1 MARSNAAIDDPF
13 SGRRRPDSGHRP
25 CDPLQAVGRVGAAY
39 PRLRA
44 RTHSDLP
51 ALVPTNRQPQRA
63 QRLGATSRQ
72 RWPLP
77 VLASW
82 RPGRRVWCGPL
93 SLGIARRAVPR
104 GRAAFSCCARAKVLA
119 LLAIPKL
126 LRDVP
131 AAEAWPP
138 SSELRQ
144 MAPRMIVPVAPPRG
158 LSLRDPPRPPRL
170 VACPFEIPRVPRG
183 LLLVPSRSFASP
195 SGVLLVPSRSFR
207 VQRCGHDLSR
217 VFPFA
222 LVAVVRS
229 SGLLSRVRRV
239 A

>member
-1 MARSNAAIDDPF
+1 M
-13 SGRRRPDSGHRP
+13 
-25 CDPLQAVGRVGAAY
+25 GALVAY
-39 PRLRA
+39 PRRGLGALTSRA
-44 RTHSDLP
+44 RARKMEAWPTC
-51 ALVPTNRQPQRA
+51 LVQTA
-63 QRLGATSRQ
+63 ELGDCEESST
-72 RWPLP
+72 
-77 VLASW
+77 LAW
-82 RPGRRVWCGPL
+82 
-93 SLGIARRAVPR
+93 A
-104 GRAAFSCCARAKVLA
+104 CCIQVLA

-131 AAEAWPP
+131 TAEAWPP
-138 SSELRQ
+138 SYELRQ

-158 LSLRDPPRPPRL
+158 LSLRDPSRPPRL

-217 VFPFA
+217 VFPLA
-222 LVAVVRS
+222 RVAVVRS

-239 A
+239 T

>member
-39 PRLRA
+39 PRSRA
-44 RTHSDLP
+44 WGLNRIP
-51 ALVPTNRQPQRA
+51 LVPRCWQPQRA

-72 RWPLP
+72 RWPPP

-82 RPGRRVWCGPL
+82 RPGRRVWCGPP

-104 GRAAFSCCARAKVLA
+104 GRAAFSCGAPAKVLA

-217 VFPFA
+217 VFPLA